1 MSARSRRP
9 AINFLA
15 VIKLWPC
22 RSHNLAVAMSHP
34 LASIDTLSA
43 EQQAKL
49 AEASQKARP
58 SEKYRIEFAS
68 VTRQLRQRREKRR
81 QDKADA

>member
-1 MSARSRRP
+1 MLARSRML
-9 AINFLA
+9 ATNFMV

-22 RSHNLAVAMSHP
+22 SSHNLVVAMSHP

-49 AEASQKARP
+49 VEASQKARP
-58 SEKYRIEFAS
+58 SEEYRIEFAS
-68 VTRQLRQRREKRR
+68 VTRQLRQRRDKRR
-81 QDKADA
+81 QD